1 MMPKSHSPLSLLLV
15 LSFTLIL
22 SSGCDKTDVT
32 DSTADSTTDQI
43 MDGAADQTVDEF
55 QAYVA
60 TISPDFFSQAQ
71 LKMFAAAVDQDGDGV
86 ITSLEFEK
94 RFVALEKITKNNSFT
109 PNSTSSPSTVSS
121 AKLKSIPTLIPA
133 LANSR
138 AATILLITA
147 DEIADAWKP
156 FAEWKTQGGKATK
169 IITVQQ
175 IAKQYEAKSIQEQIR
190 LCVCDHTDRHDTRWV
205 ILGGDSLPGGNGL
218 VPGGHTTVH
227 AQEPE
232 GIPTD
237 IVYLSKTNWD
247 ADGDGIYG
255 EWEDDRKAISY
266 PDGSVGLGRIPV
278 RTAAD
283 VKAFT
288 EKVIA
293 YESRYPTGDF
303 AQQMVYT
310 CTDNP
315 AYAKLRKSWDGHVSK
330 VWQQGKV
337 SRFFSEVTP
346 WDKKDEPGS
355 YDLSAEHLVSL
366 INGKTTGKLHIHG
379 HGHLPGWVLEGS
391 MFSAKHVG
399 QLKND
404 GAYPLITTVS
414 CNTGEYDSANDPSI
428 VESMIRQP
436 QGGSVA
442 VVAPIRTG
450 KPHFHERSD
459 FRLMVLEGKLDGTTM
474 TMTRYWSHGLGRGL
488 STGEALMQAKADMT
502 EDALKT
508 PGYHLCICELNLL
521 GDPTLG
527 MRSKSPRTPKL
538 IAPKTIGTGKQAIV
552 IETDAPNSMV
562 CLWRE
567 NAIRAMQPT
576 DATGKV
582 TFEYSNAT
590 AGTLLATLNGPN
602 LNRVT
607 AQIEVK

>member
-1 MMPKSHSPLSLLLV
+1 MLNSSSPLSLSLV
-15 LSFTLIL
+15 LAFTLIL
-22 SSGCDKTDVT
+22 PSGCGKTDVA
-32 DSTADSTTDQI
+32 DSTADKTPSQTA
-43 MDGAADQTVDEF
+43 DGAADQTVDEF
-55 QAYVA
+55 HAYAA
-60 TISPDFFSQAQ
+60 TVLHDFSQTQ
-71 LKMFAAAVDQDGDGV
+71 LKTFAANVDQDGDGV
-86 ITSLEFEK
+86 VTNVEFNNRFEVLDQFREAELSIVAPAISSTADATLE
-94 RFVALEKITKNNSFT
+94 
-109 PNSTSSPSTVSS
+109 
-121 AKLKSIPTLIPA
+121 LKSDPAAIPTIRKPGEV
-133 LANSR
+133 
-138 AATILLITA
+138 TVLLITA
-147 DEIADAWKP
+147 EELVDSWQPYAKWKS
-156 FAEWKTQGGKATK
+156 QGGKSTR
-169 IITVQQ
+169 IISVES
-175 IAKQYEAKSIQEQIR
+175 IAKKYKAKNIQEQIR
-190 LCVCDHTDRHDTRWV
+190 LCVRDHIDRYQTRWI

-218 VPGGHTTVH
+218 VPGGHTTMH

-237 IVYLSKTNWD
+237 IVYLSKTDWD

-379 HGHLPGWVLEGS
+379 HGHLPGWVLEDS

-414 CNTGEYDSANDPSI
+414 CNTGEYDSPEDPSI

-538 IAPKTIGTGKQAIV
+538 IAPKTIGTGKQTIV
-552 IETDAPNSMV
+552 IETDAPNSTI
-562 CLWRE
+562 CLWRG
-567 NAIRAMQPT
+567 NAIHAMKPT
-576 DATGKV
+576 DATGKA
-582 TFEYSNAT
+582 TFEYSNST
-590 AGTLLATLNGPN
+590 AGTLLATLSGPN

>member
-1 MMPKSHSPLSLLLV
+1 MLDSSSPLSLLLV
-15 LSFTLIL
+15 LAFTLIL
-22 SSGCDKTDVT
+22 PSGCGKNEVAEQAADG
-32 DSTADSTTDQI
+32 TADQTADQI
-43 MDGAADQTVDEF
+43 ADQTVDEF
-55 QAYVA
+55 QAYTA
-60 TISPDFFSQAQ
+60 TVLPDFSQAQ
-71 LKMFAAAVDQDGDGV
+71 LKTFAANVDQDGDGV
-86 ITSLEFEK
+86 VTNVEFNN
-94 RFVALEKITKNNSFT
+94 RFEVLNQFREAELSIVAPSIS
-109 PNSTSSPSTVSS
+109 STADATL
-121 AKLKSIPTLIPA
+121 KLKSEPAAIPTIRK
-133 LANSR
+133 SDEV
-138 AATILLITA
+138 TVLLITA
-147 DEIADAWKP
+147 EKLVNSWQPYTKWKS
-156 FAEWKTQGGKATK
+156 QGGKSTR
-169 IITVQQ
+169 IISVES
-175 IAKQYEAKSIQEQIR
+175 IAKRYKAKNIQEKIR
-190 LCVCDHTDRHDTRWV
+190 LCVRDHIDRYKTRWV
-205 ILGGDSLPGGNGL
+205 VLGGDSLSGENGL

-293 YESRYPTGDF
+293 YESRYPTTNF
-303 AQQMVYT
+303 ARQMVYT

-315 AYAKLRKSWDGHVSK
+315 AYAKVRKSWDGHVSK
-330 VWQQGKV
+330 VWQEGEV

-355 YDLSAEHLVSL
+355 YDLSAENLVTL

-379 HGHLPGWVLEGS
+379 HGHLPGWVLERS
-391 MFSAKHVG
+391 MFSAKHVE

-414 CNTGEYDSANDPSI
+414 CNTGEYDAAEDPSI

-450 KPHFHERSD
+450 KPHFHNRSD

-474 TMTRYWSHGLGRGL
+474 TMTRYWSHGLGHGL
-488 STGEALMQAKADMT
+488 STGEALMQAKGDMID
-502 EDALKT
+502 DAVKT
-508 PGYHLCICELNLL
+508 AGYHLCICELNLL
-521 GDPTLG
+521 GDPTLD
-527 MRSKSPRTPKL
+527 MRAKSPRTPKL
-538 IAPKTIGTGKQAIV
+538 EAPKTIGMGKQTVV
-552 IETDAPNSMV
+552 IETDAPKSTI
-562 CLWRE
+562 CLWRG
-567 NAIRAMQPT
+567 NAIYSVQSA
-576 DATGKV
+576 DAKGNA
-582 TFEYSNAT
+582 TFKYFTTT
-590 AGTLLATLNGPN
+590 AGTLLATVSGPS
-602 LNRVT
+602 LNRVST
-607 AQIEVK
+607 QIEVK